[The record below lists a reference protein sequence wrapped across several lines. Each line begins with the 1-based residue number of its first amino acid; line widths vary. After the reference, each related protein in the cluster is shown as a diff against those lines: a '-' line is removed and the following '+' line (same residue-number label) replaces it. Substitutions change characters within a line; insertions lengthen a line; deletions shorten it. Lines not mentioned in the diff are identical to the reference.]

1 MAKELL
7 HSLRAEK
14 SVSVSFSVTAHES
27 ANKLYVTHAVL
38 SFLLKI
44 AVRL

>member
-1 MAKELL
+1 MRISEWFL
-7 HSLRAEK
+7 HSLRVEK

-27 ANKLYVTHAVL
+27 ANDVMYVVL
-38 SFLLKI
+38 TFLLKI